1 MNNSHYYNTIDITIS
16 GPGGTITFE
25 TLLIKQ
31 LFEALGY
38 TVNVDDDY
46 PLSSRKDPNVPKET
60 EEEFVDRVLDEIAKE
75 NKSQGYINLKTKHCP
90 WGG

>member
-1 MNNSHYYNTIDITIS
+1 MNNSHYHNTIDIKIS

-38 TVNVDDDY
+38 IVNVDDDC
-46 PLSSRKDPNVPKET
+46 PLGSRNDPNAPKET
-60 EEEFVDRVLDEIAKE
+60 EEEFVDRVLESIAQEK
-75 NKSQGYINLKTKHCP
+75 KSQGYINLKTNHCP